1 MKYQKY
7 YFIDL
12 WDLITI
18 LKKDIDNNY
27 KVTFFTQTK
36 GRRHHYRWKCFE
48 SKIIYELHHNE
59 GYFFKNVPDF
69 FEKALDGTDLVD
81 LKDWIKENSKN
92 IDSLNRLK
100 AFT

>member
-27 KVTFFTQTK
+27 KVTFFRQQK
-36 GRRHHYRWKCFE
+36 NWRYCYRWKCFE
-48 SKIIYELHHNE
+48 SKNIYELHHNK
-59 GYFFKNVPDF
+59 GYFFGNVPDF
-69 FEKALDGTDLVD
+69 FEEVLSRTDLVD
-81 LKDWIKENSKN
+81 LKSWIKENSKN
-92 IDSLNRLK
+92 IDSVNRLK